1 MSNWVGQTLGKVRID
16 ALLAKGGTAE
26 VYVGTHTTLHREV
39 AIKVLRNNYDE
50 HPHTLE
56 RFQREAMVVAKLRH
70 PNIVQVF
77 DFDTTSDSHPYLVME
92 YIKGPSLLK
101 YLNALHSRG
110 EQLEF
115 RHVIRLIDALTSAL
129 QYAHDSGVIHRDIKP
144 GNILL
149 TSRSGDIV
157 PGKPLPDD
165 FEPVLTDFGL
175 VRFIDSTQHTTGSG
189 QIAGT
194 PAYMSPEQARGDLTD
209 GRTDIYSLGIVLYE
223 ILAGHLPF
231 EGETTMGLLMKHL
244 NEPPPPIPGLPP
256 TMQHVLDRA
265 LAKGLD
271 DRFQT
276 PDEFAKAFNEAFV
289 NRDDF
294 STLDVRRAK
303 PTAMPA
309 RRKFGQTKKQQR
321 WVGPALAALIIVGL
335 GASLLLNGFPFLV
348 GRQQTPTDTNTASL
362 LPPAPTST
370 GTRTPVPSILLG
382 RTGVLEFQNHAALGD
397 QATLTAEALLAPPE
411 GSQYQVWL
419 TNDKERISLGLLHL
433 DENGRGQL
441 TFDQPQGLNLVS
453 LYDTVEVSIESIQDK
468 DAKSSGIVAYSF
480 TLPAEGLTH
489 LRYLLSSYPNT
500 PDQTALIQGLFTDIG
515 TIRDLAIE
523 MQKAA
528 DKGDE
533 VGLTLNAE
541 AINNVIVGNQS
552 PSHKDLN
559 NDSQVEDPSDGF
571 GLVLNGRNQGYLEAV
586 YAEVDATVKS
596 AGASQPMIDYG
607 NGSMISVQ
615 NLAQWTPELQNLITS
630 ILAAQSGPDRKNLVA
645 DAVALANKMLNGIDI
660 DEDGKI
666 DPKPGEG
673 GAQVAYDQVY
683 HMADMPLRPVGIL
696 NFGTGTPTFVIIPAT
711 TLTAGGG
718 PGTGVPTQRIPPGQ
732 QHTPPGP
739 QNRTPKP
746 QRTNNGTGH
755 H

>member
-1 MSNWVGQTLGKVRID
+1 
-16 ALLAKGGTAE
+16 
-26 VYVGTHTTLHREV
+26 
-39 AIKVLRNNYDE
+39 
-50 HPHTLE
+50 
-56 RFQREAMVVAKLRH
+56 
-70 PNIVQVF
+70 
-77 DFDTTSDSHPYLVME
+77 
-92 YIKGPSLLK
+92 
-101 YLNALHSRG
+101 
-110 EQLEF
+110 
-115 RHVIRLIDALTSAL
+115 
-129 QYAHDSGVIHRDIKP
+129 
-144 GNILL
+144 
-149 TSRSGDIV
+149 
-157 PGKPLPDD
+157 
-165 FEPVLTDFGL
+165 
-175 VRFIDSTQHTTGSG
+175 
-189 QIAGT
+189 
-194 PAYMSPEQARGDLTD
+194 
-209 GRTDIYSLGIVLYE
+209 
-223 ILAGHLPF
+223 
-231 EGETTMGLLMKHL
+231 
-244 NEPPPPIPGLPP
+244 
-256 TMQHVLDRA
+256 
-265 LAKGLD
+265 
-271 DRFQT
+271 
-276 PDEFAKAFNEAFV
+276 
-289 NRDDF
+289 
-294 STLDVRRAK
+294 
-303 PTAMPA
+303 
-309 RRKFGQTKKQQR
+309 
-321 WVGPALAALIIVGL
+321 
-335 GASLLLNGFPFLV
+335 
-348 GRQQTPTDTNTASL
+348 
-362 LPPAPTST
+362 
-370 GTRTPVPSILLG
+370 
-382 RTGVLEFQNHAALGD
+382 
-397 QATLTAEALLAPPE
+397 
-411 GSQYQVWL
+411 
-419 TNDKERISLGLLHL
+419 
-433 DENGRGQL
+433 
-441 TFDQPQGLNLVS
+441 LNLVS

-541 AINNVIVGNQS
+541 AINNVVVGNQS

-571 GLVLNGRNQGYLEAV
+571 GLLLNGRNQGYLEAV